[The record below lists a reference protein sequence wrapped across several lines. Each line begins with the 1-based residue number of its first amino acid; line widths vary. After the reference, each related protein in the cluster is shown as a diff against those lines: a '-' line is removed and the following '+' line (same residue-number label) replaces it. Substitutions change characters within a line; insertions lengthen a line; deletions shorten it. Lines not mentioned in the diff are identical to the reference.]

1 MCLLQGL
8 ACGVPSNCGPP
19 ERAWYRHLGEQEE
32 NVGDPISI
40 CFLSFIKCCLMFKY
54 LTMNIKEQ
62 HIQPLFISYKCAYTG
77 DKHSKLFY

>member
-1 MCLLQGL
+1 MLAAGPGL
-8 ACGVPSNCGPP
+8 WCAFKLWASRKGLVPSFGGTGGKCW
-19 ERAWYRHLGEQEE
+19 RSHFY
-32 NVGDPISI
+32 
-40 CFLSFIKCCLMFKY
+40 FLSFIKCCLMFKY